1 VKIQLKKIRQHLIIA
16 LFFIVNVAVSQTVT
30 IKGQVIADDDLENI
44 HVLNKTSFTNA
55 TTDSLGVFK
64 IKAKLNDTIVFSA
77 VQYQVLIK
85 VISEENIK
93 TKSLKATLELFTN
106 DLDEV
111 FLTKQLSGDLT
122 KDVSASNAKADIN
135 FYDVG
140 IPGYTGKPLTQN
152 ENRLNEAGGNEKMFA
167 VGLGAAVNFN
177 KLLNSITGRTKELK
191 ERVRLESNDA
201 LLARLK
207 NDLVEDFFK
216 ENPLAEDKKDEF
228 FYFCQEDSDFR
239 SRCTKSNLEALQF
252 FTEKYNQFIKNHK
265 QSQNQN

>member
-1 VKIQLKKIRQHLIIA
+1 MRIQLKKSNQ
-16 LFFIVNVAVSQTVT
+16 LFILLAFIVQFSISQTVT
-30 IKGQVIADDDLENI
+30 IKGQIVADDDLENI

-64 IKAKLNDTIVFSA
+64 INAKLNDTIVFSA

-93 TKSLKATLELFTN
+93 TKTLKARLELFTN

-177 KLLNSITGRTKELK
+177 KFLNSITGRTKMLK

-207 NDLVEDFFK
+207 NDLIEDFFTQ
-216 ENPLAEDKKDEF
+216 NPLPDDKKDEF
-228 FYFCQEDSDFR
+228 FYYCQEDPNFR

-252 FTEKYNQFIKNHK
+252 FTDKYNEFIKNV
-265 QSQNQN
+265 SQIQNDN

>member
-1 VKIQLKKIRQHLIIA
+1 MRIQLKKSNQ
-16 LFFIVNVAVSQTVT
+16 LFILLAFIVQFSISQTVT
-30 IKGQVIADDDLENI
+30 IKGQIVADDDLENI

-64 IKAKLNDTIVFSA
+64 INAKLNDTIVFSA

-85 VISEENIK
+85 VISDENIK
-93 TKSLKATLELFTN
+93 TKTLKARLELFTN

-177 KLLNSITGRTKELK
+177 KFLNSITGRTKMLK

-207 NDLVEDFFK
+207 NDLIEDFFTQ
-216 ENPLAEDKKDEF
+216 NPLPDDKKDEF
-228 FYFCQEDSDFR
+228 FYYCQEDPNFR

-252 FTEKYNQFIKNHK
+252 FTDKYNEFIKNV
-265 QSQNQN
+265 SQIQNDN

>member
-1 VKIQLKKIRQHLIIA
+1 MRIQLKKSNQ
-16 LFFIVNVAVSQTVT
+16 LFILLAFIVQFSISQTVT
-30 IKGQVIADDDLENI
+30 IKGQIVADDDLENI
-44 HVLNKTSFTNA
+44 HVLNKTSLTNA

-64 IKAKLNDTIVFSA
+64 IKAKQNDTIVFSG
-77 VQYQVLIK
+77 VQYQVLVK
-85 VISEENIK
+85 VVSEENIK
-93 TKSLKATLELFTN
+93 TKTLRAKLELFTN

-122 KDVSASNAKADIN
+122 KDVSSSTAKADIN

-140 IPGYTGKPLTQN
+140 IPGYKGKPLTQN

-167 VGLGAAVNFN
+167 IGLGAAVNFN
-177 KLLNSITGRTKELK
+177 KFLNTITGRTKMLK

-207 NDLVEDFFK
+207 NDLIEDFFTQ
-216 ENPLAEDKKDEF
+216 NPLPEEKKDEF
-228 FYFCQEDSDFR
+228 FYYCQEDPNFR

-252 FTEKYNQFIKNHK
+252 FTDKYNEFIKNVN
-265 QSQNQN
+265 QSQNDN

>member
-1 VKIQLKKIRQHLIIA
+1 MRIQLKKSNQ
-16 LFFIVNVAVSQTVT
+16 LFILLAFIVQFSISQTVT
-30 IKGQVIADDDLENI
+30 IKGQIVADDDLENI

-64 IKAKLNDTIVFSA
+64 INAKLNDTIVFSA

-93 TKSLKATLELFTN
+93 TKTLKARLELFTN

-177 KLLNSITGRTKELK
+177 KFLNSITGRTKMLK

-207 NDLVEDFFK
+207 NDLIEDFFTQ
-216 ENPLAEDKKDEF
+216 NPLPDDKKDEF
-228 FYFCQEDSDFR
+228 FYYCQEDPNFR
-239 SRCTKSNLEALQF
+239 SRFTKSNLEALQF
-252 FTEKYNQFIKNHK
+252 FTDKYNEFIKNV
-265 QSQNQN
+265 SQIQNDN